1 MIRAQ
6 ALRDVIRILVAHL
19 GMPPAAVQWRGRSVS
34 PAEYA
39 EQIVGFRADDWRV
52 VISNPLLQFGRVY
65 VRRGSAI
72 TRGARRFNLRRLNVT
87 QRRMRTL
94 VRASLEAGHAVGFSA
109 DVDRNDID
117 HSTGIM
123 HPGIFN
129 RARLYGGRVIRD
141 LPRRDD
147 IYFGTAASRHAMAIV
162 GLDRPRAGSGT
173 IKYRV
178 ANSWG
183 PDLGDRGIY
192 HMYAEWFE
200 ENVFKLAVHQSVLDD
215 RERDAY
221 GHPEPVPG
229 GRFY

>member
-1 MIRAQ
+1 
-6 ALRDVIRILVAHL
+6 
-19 GMPPAAVQWRGRSVS
+19 
-34 PAEYA
+34 
-39 EQIVGFRADDWRV
+39 
-52 VISNPLLQFGRVY
+52 
-65 VRRGSAI
+65 
-72 TRGARRFNLRRLNVT
+72 
-87 QRRMRTL
+87 
-94 VRASLEAGHAVGFSA
+94 
-109 DVDRNDID
+109 
-117 HSTGIM
+117 
-123 HPGIFN
+123 
-129 RARLYGGRVIRD
+129 VIRD

-162 GLDRPRAGSGT
+162 GLDRPQAGSGT